1 MGANG
6 RDAPQPAVGAR
17 GIRGKHRR
25 PGRFTPSVTRPAR
38 NAQTSPRWTGAQN
51 CAPWL
56 ARASQ
61 GQLEGSESMATT
73 NFPSADKSG
82 GIGITTTQDTGIGDR
97 LVCWIDAPVGSWLE
111 SYVVVRDCFDP
122 VGPKPGYAQI
132 EIPVFTGHEKAN
144 QVAFGTPW
152 RNLLHGARVVLG
164 RQRAGY
170 VTHWFWVGRVC
181 TIDAQIEDDCLVVTA
196 KDDRWM
202 LQDVRIVGRFVCEPD
217 QVQNNMNW
225 QQGIPAIFNEGGKPN
240 MMIARVTDDDGVG
253 IPVFAPHP
261 DYGLGNEAVPTSA
274 DDMQTKA
281 GYWTISWILRYLS
294 IFYGPGA
301 ASYYPS
307 SSAVV
312 PKLCPSGISW
322 PRGLGAQIDTEAS
335 VYWDE
340 GRGQSRGSTLGD
352 RRKGRELDADGYA
365 ILDAVEMLIATAGG
379 YTLGWE
385 MRAEK
390 DDSNAFTCTSVMSI
404 QPAIYKGGVGHTVDV
419 VRGGSAS
426 VQLTET
432 GRYWTKGHYMEDS
445 SDLVTSV
452 HALGSLVKIET
463 RVDTVSATLIPKWS
477 SSRQAALAATGADL
491 AVSDENGM
499 LELFRDYP
507 EVFGLYQL
515 EPSFNFTS
523 GTSESGYPRAEIPR
537 PIMPHLLSWVRET
550 VLDYAAGQFPVY
562 IEASINGGATW
573 VAISELVRLSVWD
586 DGTIDLTAL
595 REVAL
600 HKAGYG
606 SWYWSGTEYTWPSS
620 IAAASLRMTV
630 AIPCDHRLAAVAKL
644 VNDTMAAGFD
654 DVVESPDMARL
665 RADFERQNVLDLRGL
680 YHLWLRINSWP
691 RPEASWST
699 PKATNKNTR
708 SNPLRNDH
716 DYLRAHGRR
725 HLYLEGRLKR
735 GGFLGTPQLITT
747 VPNGYQIQ
755 SVRHHTAD
763 GTSEL
768 VDINATVRAR
778 HWTQSESEGQQ
789 AVETEILLA

>member
-1 MGANG
+1 
-6 RDAPQPAVGAR
+6 
-17 GIRGKHRR
+17 
-25 PGRFTPSVTRPAR
+25 
-38 NAQTSPRWTGAQN
+38 
-51 CAPWL
+51 
-56 ARASQ
+56 
-61 GQLEGSESMATT
+61 MATT

-82 GIGITTTQDTGIGDR
+82 GIGLTTTQDTGIGDR

-111 SYVVVRDCFDP
+111 TYVVVRDCHDP
-122 VGPKPGYAQI
+122 TGPRPGYATI
-132 EIPVFTGHEKAN
+132 EIPVFSTHEKAN

-152 RNLLHGARVVLG
+152 RSLLHGARVVLG

-202 LQDVRIVGRFVCEPD
+202 LQDVRIVGRFVCEPE

-225 QQGIPAIFNEGGKPN
+225 QQGWPAIFNEGGRPN
-240 MMIARVTDDDGVG
+240 MMISRVTDDDGVG

-261 DYGLGNEAVPTSA
+261 DYGLGDDDQVPTSA
-274 DDMQTKA
+274 DDMQAKA

-294 IFYGPGA
+294 IFYGPNA

-307 SSAVV
+307 SDAVV

-340 GRGQSRGSTLGD
+340 GRGQSRGSTVGD
-352 RRKGRELDADGYA
+352 RRKGRELDVDGYA
-365 ILDAVEMLIATAGG
+365 ILDAVETIVATAGG

-419 VRGGSAS
+419 VRGGSAA
-426 VQLTET
+426 VQLTST
-432 GRYWTKGHYMEDS
+432 GRYWTKGNYLEDS
-445 SDLVTSV
+445 SDMVTSV
-452 HALGSLVKIET
+452 HALGSLVKIER
-463 RVDTVSATLIPKWS
+463 RVDTVTATLVPRWS
-477 SSRQAALAATGADL
+477 TAQLTAFNAEGSSQS
-491 AVSDENGM
+491 VSDEDGM
-499 LELFRDYP
+499 RKLFSLYP
-507 EVFGLYQL
+507 EVCAYYALDLDFDFDA
-515 EPSFNFTS
+515 S
-523 GTSESGYPRAEIPR
+523 TSESGYPRAEIPR
-537 PIMPHLLSWVRET
+537 PIMPHLLSWMGGVA
-550 VLDYAAGQFPVY
+550 LDYAAAQFPVR
-562 IEASINGGATW
+562 IEVSNDGGSTW
-573 VAISELVRLSVWD
+573 VPTTELTRLSVLD

-595 REVAL
+595 REIGL
-600 HKAGYG
+600 KMAGYG

-620 IAAASLRMTV
+620 FAAASLRMTV

-644 VNDTMAAGFD
+644 VNDTLSSGFD
-654 DVVESPDMARL
+654 DVIESPDMARL

-680 YHLWLRINSWP
+680 YHLWLRYNSYP
-691 RPEASWST
+691 RPASAFSE
-699 PKATNKNTR
+699 PAASNLNTR
-708 SNPLRNDH
+708 SRALRNDH

-735 GGFLGTPQLITT
+735 GGYFGTPQLITT

-778 HWTQSESEGQQ
+778 RWTQSESDGNQS
-789 AVETEILLA
+789 VETEIWLA